1 MADTNTNT
9 STGTGEAW
17 QSSVLTMLSEIVGSL
32 QKAPDEQTNFGNAN
46 KKLIDGLR
54 EFGDNL
60 NATGKMISGAV
71 GKDRLMSYLTPSTEN
86 STVLNSIKLA
96 GQGLL
101 QTESKMAGLFNS
113 ARTGAVLGGA
123 VGAVGGAA
131 LLAAAYATK
140 AVLEQGFTMLKEN
153 LSPTLMARNFATS
166 LRTEF
171 TLGNI
176 RSGDQRQFGLT
187 EFTWYRNN
195 MRQLGVR
202 EEKEI
207 AQALQ
212 KAVEQGIAGG
222 PSRADAVVST
232 LSSTAIQKTL
242 GIDMSRS
249 MGALYRSTQGNREMF
264 SNAYGDFDLQR
275 FAQNF
280 AYLAKASEN
289 AQGVQVSIKD
299 WYSIFDSLKD
309 KFRGTNNDFGVFQRG
324 LSRVSAALTSN
335 EATISDINSLYQA
348 SAAGLSDQSIFK
360 MLAFSGTGGQ
370 DLLSGRLQF
379 IRRGLSTDVGENA
392 RQIAQ
397 YMLTY
402 GNRLGGSDVAKRDYF
417 MRNELTRMGMGTM
430 TRSVADLDSFFSKIV
445 RGDSKEA
452 EEFNKLSKDTNM
464 HLMEQAKKLDALRNP
479 VEHIRDL
486 LFGYINIKWF
496 TRSAEAIMKI
506 GTEHFAGK
514 EGTEDYSEKVRKQ
527 QQDDLRNGLAEL
539 NSTLNGIRQDANAH
553 AAGNQA
559 ATAQVVSAIENTQ
572 QNVALGEEH

>member
-1 MADTNTNT
+1 MADNTD
-9 STGTGEAW
+9 SA
-17 QSSVLTMLSEIVGSL
+17 QIRQEIQTIRDLLVDIHDNAL
-32 QKAPDEQTNFGNAN
+32 DLKNAVKEQTNLNDPNKHLDDAFNRFQGKLNRAGQTLETIFGPGAVD
-46 KKLIDGLR
+46 KFFKISDA
-54 EFGDNL
+54 D
-60 NATGKMISGAV
+60 SGAA
-71 GKDRLMSYLTPSTEN
+71 KAF
-86 STVLNSIKLA
+86 KLA
-96 GQGLL
+96 GQGIF
-101 QTESKMAGLFNS
+101 QAESKTAGMFN
-113 ARTGAVLGGA
+113 AMRGGA
-123 VGAVGGAA
+123 VAGGALGAVSGAA

-153 LSPTLMARNFATS
+153 LSPTLMARNFAAS

-202 EEKEI
+202 DPKEI
-207 AQALQ
+207 EQALQ

-222 PSRADAVVST
+222 PYRADAVVST

-242 GIDMSRS
+242 GIDISGS

-299 WYSIFDSLKD
+299 WYNIFDSLKD
-309 KFRGTNNDFGVFQRG
+309 RFRGTNNDFGVFQRG
-324 LSRVSAALTSN
+324 LSRVSEALTSN
-335 EATISDINSLYQA
+335 EATIADINALYRA

-417 MRNELTRMGMGTM
+417 MRNELSRMGMGTM

-464 HLMEQAKKLDALRNP
+464 HLMEQAKKLDALRSP

-486 LFGYINIKWF
+486 LFGYINTKFI
-496 TRSAEAIMKI
+496 TRTAEDIMKF

-527 QQDDLRNGLAEL
+527 QQDDLKNGLAAL